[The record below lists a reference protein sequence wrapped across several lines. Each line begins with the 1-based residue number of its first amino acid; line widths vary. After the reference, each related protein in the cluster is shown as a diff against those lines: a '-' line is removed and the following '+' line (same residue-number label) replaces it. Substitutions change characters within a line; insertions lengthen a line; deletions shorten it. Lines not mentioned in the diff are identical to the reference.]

1 MNHFYNV
8 IKQNFMKTTTESTF
22 QRVYA
27 TPEMTVAAVQTEKGF
42 ATSGAGANDAAKIN
56 DLSYDIVDNWD

>member
-1 MNHFYNV
+1 
-8 IKQNFMKTTTESTF
+8 MKTTTESTL

-27 TPEMTVAAVQTEKGF
+27 SPEMTVAAVQTEKGF